1 MCAGEQRKWVRPA
14 TLTAHLKKDPFMK
27 SKLAITC
34 LVIGT
39 LLGPVIS
46 TAEDADSDRAHPKAF
61 VKDSAITI
69 KVKSKLAAENIKTL
83 AQIQV
88 DTDSNGD
95 VWLSGFARTQ
105 EDADTAVRIA
115 RETEHVTSVTSEIQI
130 KKDD

>member
-1 MCAGEQRKWVRPA
+1 
-14 TLTAHLKKDPFMK
+14 MK

-46 TAEDADSDRAHPKAF
+46 TAEDTDADRSHPKAF
-61 VKDSAITI
+61 VKDSAITVVI
-69 KVKSKLAAENIKTL
+69 KSKLAAENIKTL

-95 VWLSGFARTQ
+95 VWLSGFARSQ

-115 RETEHVTSVTSEIQI
+115 RETEHVKSVTSEIKI